1 MPTSPLRGLTIA
13 FLLLAESFATLK
25 HLEPFD
31 EVHAAQLLLEVLAL
45 GLTGT
50 ILKEREKRDSS
61 DNLSGV
67 ETNKEVQRA
76 VAEVV
81 EHIPKLGPWA
91 EKVRLLPTPNRQ
103 QCFTEPFNELLLSCG
118 RAHAVKLSFRV
129 LEWMEALTIPKN
141 SFTYEAIGVNVVKR
155 ITRLKKVWDLPQA
168 PEDNACPEVVF
179 AGRSNVGKSS
189 LECRGQSTES
199 AARVV
204 LVDPYSTGAM
214 LAPELDLRG
223 YAVIALWTKECGEN
237 RGHLPQAAEGFP
249 EKFLAEVDEQDTLE
263 ATAFALRAAGGQEP
277 QEPLAVICGG
287 ETGVKIADA
296 LSEHM
301 GLRGNTTTGMP
312 NRRDKQVQQDAVQA
326 FGLRSVRSVC
336 GRQWSEVQDF
346 AETEVLPMIVKPV
359 ESAGSDGVKLCN
371 SLAEVE
377 EHFQLLM
384 TSQRK
389 CGAQGAAVLLQE
401 YLKGTEYIVDHVS
414 RDGVHKTTMVWV
426 YDRRPAN
433 GAGFVCFGQQCVL
446 PDSPVAQQLIA
457 YTRGCLD
464 ALRITDG
471 ATHTEVMMT
480 ETGPCLVEVNSRCHG
495 AAGSWMPLARA
506 MTGYTQVDACVDAFL
521 DAEAFH
527 RLPEVPPPF
536 QAAGQVSM
544 LVSYHEGQVEATQF
558 QKVRELQSVVFLEEN
573 LLAGHRV
580 EKTID
585 LFSLV
590 GMCVLVHSD
599 PDVLA
604 NDLDSIRQMEHNGS
618 LFVLAN

>member
-1 MPTSPLRGLTIA
+1 M
-13 FLLLAESFATLK
+13 
-25 HLEPFD
+25 
-31 EVHAAQLLLEVLAL
+31 
-45 GLTGT
+45 
-50 ILKEREKRDSS
+50 
-61 DNLSGV
+61 
-67 ETNKEVQRA
+67 
-76 VAEVV
+76 
-81 EHIPKLGPWA
+81 
-91 EKVRLLPTPNRQ
+91 
-103 QCFTEPFNELLLSCG
+103 
-118 RAHAVKLSFRV
+118 
-129 LEWMEALTIPKN
+129 
-141 SFTYEAIGVNVVKR
+141 
-155 ITRLKKVWDLPQA
+155 
-168 PEDNACPEVVF
+168 
-179 AGRSNVGKSS
+179 
-189 LECRGQSTES
+189 CRGNTMES
-199 AARVV
+199 MAPRCVV

-237 RGHLPQAAEGFP
+237 RGHLPKAAKGFP
-249 EKFLAEVDEQDTLE
+249 EKFLAEVDEQDTL
-263 ATAFALRAAGGQEP
+263 ALTADALRKAANCS
-277 QEPLAVICGG
+277 EPLALICGG
-287 ETGVKIADA
+287 ETGVKVADA

-301 GLRGNTTTGMP
+301 GLRGNTTKGGMA
-312 NRRDKQVQQDAVQA
+312 NRRDKQVQQDAVKA

-336 GRQWSEVQDF
+336 GRAWEEVKDF

-359 ESAGSDGVKLCN
+359 ESAGSDGVKLCH

-446 PDSPVAQQLIA
+446 PDSPVAQELIA

-521 DAEAFH
+521 SAEAFE
-527 RLPEVPPPF
+527 RLPDVPPPF
-536 QAAGQVSM
+536 LASGQVSM

-573 LLAGHRV
+573 LHAGHRV

-585 LFSLV
+585 VFSLV

-599 PDVLA
+599 PVVLA
-604 NDLDSIRQMEHNGS
+604 SDLDCIRQMEHEGS